1 MTHCVAWISAVIFF
15 RFVQCICFSIHCGMT
30 SLLLQGQVFGRELK
44 PGEFDRLDPAEQE
57 AKSDELM
64 DVIKRRLRERR
75 RRQLKGGQN

>member
-1 MTHCVAWISAVIFF
+1 
-15 RFVQCICFSIHCGMT
+15 MT